1 MVPQMQNCEDIESQN
16 LVTLGDMTLA
26 LGGLVPLG
34 LSWMIG
40 QQVFSSSLALPNPS
54 SMVCQMAKS
63 KLFKFAWPDPGTF
76 CGRECD
82 I

>member
-1 MVPQMQNCEDIESQN
+1 MVSQMQNCEDIKSQN
-16 LVTLGDMTLA
+16 LVTLGGMTLA

-40 QQVFSSSLALPNPS
+40 KQVFSSSLALPNPS
-54 SMVCQMAKS
+54 SMVCQMDKS
-63 KLFKFAWPDPGTF
+63 KFCKFAWPDPGTLSG
-76 CGRECD
+76 CEGD